1 MSQHIHLQGCDYE
14 RACKLAA
21 QRGLSFSAY
30 IRELVQADLQGR
42 IVYAPAGT
50 RAIAASVTE
59 TADGQMRIALHVG
72 RDVTLSS
79 YDRAA

>member
-1 MSQHIHLQGCDYE
+1 MSQHIHLGSLDYE
-14 RACKLAA
+14 RACELAA

-50 RAIAASVTE
+50 RAI
-59 TADGQMRIALHVG
+59 VG
-72 RDVTLSS
+72 RDVTVSS